1 MGMPYQIGTKLTL
14 PDRVIAQE
22 YINRYAKASGDM
34 NPLHIDPDFARKTR
48 FGGTIAHGL
57 MSVAFISALMTKSF
71 GHAWASSGE
80 LDVSFLAP
88 VRSGDTIETAAEIVS
103 LDDTSG
109 RIELKVYCKNQE
121 GKSVIAGT
129 ASIRATGGTSE

>member
-1 MGMPYQIGTKLTL
+1 MLYQIGTILTL
-14 PDRVIAQE
+14 PVRVITQE
-22 YINRYAKASGDM
+22 HINRYAKASGDM
-34 NPLHIDPDFARKTR
+34 NPLHIDPDFAKNTR
-48 FGGTIAHGL
+48 YGGTIAHGL
-57 MSVAFISALMTKSF
+57 MSVGFISALMTNSF

-103 LDDTSG
+103 MDKESG
-109 RIELKVYCKNQE
+109 RIGINVYCKNQT

-129 ASIRATGGTSE
+129 ASVVAGGISSE